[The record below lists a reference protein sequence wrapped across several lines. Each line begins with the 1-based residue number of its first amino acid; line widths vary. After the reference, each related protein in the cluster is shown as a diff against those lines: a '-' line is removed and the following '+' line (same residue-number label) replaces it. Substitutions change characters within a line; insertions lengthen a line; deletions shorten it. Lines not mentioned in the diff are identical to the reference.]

1 MDICARDIVVSGE
14 VVGNLHGS
22 DRVELLARA
31 RIINHVSYVAMT
43 MQAGSSVLGKLLQGD
58 QSNIPQEHAPLSAAP
73 GAQGYNP
80 KLLIH
85 KAGAFT

>member
-1 MDICARDIVVSGE
+1 
-14 VVGNLHGS
+14 
-22 DRVELLARA
+22 
-31 RIINHVSYVAMT
+31 MT
-43 MQAGSSVLGKLLQGD
+43 MQAD
-58 QSNIPQEHAPLSAAP
+58 ESNIPQEHAPLSAAP